1 MLDNSIKETQ
11 EEQFLEKGDCEKI
24 GEVPVDSHR
33 IERAVFCLTYSA
45 SKIQCYLP
53 FLQNP
58 KSPVY

>member
-1 MLDNSIKETQ
+1 MLDNSIKENQ
-11 EEQFLEKGDCEKI
+11 EEQFMGKGDCEKI
-24 GEVPVDSHR
+24 GEVPVDIHR
-33 IERAVFCLTYSA
+33 IKRVVFCLASST